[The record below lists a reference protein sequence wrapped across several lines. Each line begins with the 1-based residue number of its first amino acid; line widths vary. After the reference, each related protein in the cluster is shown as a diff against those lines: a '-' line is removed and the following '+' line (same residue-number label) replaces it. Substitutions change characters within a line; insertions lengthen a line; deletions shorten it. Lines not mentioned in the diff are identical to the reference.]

1 MFCIRCGTNLP
12 EGAAF
17 CSSCGAPVATGTDA
31 PGAAPPP
38 SAANSGPLAALPAGP
53 FTAAA
58 VLVYGGFWR
67 RFWSYLI
74 DRFILGIAF
83 MPVGFMVFVPM
94 LATQS
99 GGWTDTDLPAE
110 ALAAF
115 LGATLTVAFLALLGS
130 WFYYALM
137 QSSSRQ
143 ATLGQLALGLRVTDL
158 EGRRISFARA
168 SGRHF
173 ATVITGFTFGI
184 GYVMVLF
191 TARKQTL
198 HDLVAGTVVMR

>member
-12 EGAAF
+12 DGAAF
-17 CSSCGAPVATGTDA
+17 CASCGAIVTAGMDA
-31 PGAAPPP
+31 LGAVAPPT
-38 SAANSGPLAALPAGP
+38 AANSGPWAAKPAEP
-53 FTAAA
+53 FAAGEG
-58 VLVYGGFWR
+58 LVYGGFWR

-94 LATQS
+94 LATRS
-99 GGWTDTDLPAE
+99 GGWTDTDLPTE
-110 ALAAF
+110 AIAAF
-115 LGATLTVAFLALLGS
+115 LGATLTVAFLGLLGS

-173 ATVITGFTFGI
+173 ATVLTGLTFGI
-184 GYVMVLF
+184 GYVMVLL

-198 HDLVAGTVVMR
+198 HDLVAGTVVVR